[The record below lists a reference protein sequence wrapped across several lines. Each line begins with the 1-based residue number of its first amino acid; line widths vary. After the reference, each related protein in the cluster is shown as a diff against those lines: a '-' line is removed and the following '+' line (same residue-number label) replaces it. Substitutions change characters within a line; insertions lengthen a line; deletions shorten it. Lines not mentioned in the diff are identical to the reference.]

1 MSEVNDLKDFDNF
14 YYYGQGD
21 LSEEIQSEVL
31 MTLMQQTRSL
41 FYNRTYDSSEIHKY
55 ENSPN
60 TIVLNILIPY
70 VVTTALAK
78 RNQIVSDG
86 DIGPDRRIAISQTLV
101 RVETTKDTLNITVQF
116 ILLSNFNE
124 GSTVTAT
131 FAIGA

>member
-1 MSEVNDLKDFDNF
+1 MSDVNDLKDFDNF
-14 YYYGQGD
+14 YYYGKGD
-21 LSEEIQSEVL
+21 LSEEIKSEVL
-31 MTLMQQTRSL
+31 MTLMQQARTL
-41 FYNRTYDSSEIHKY
+41 FYDRAYDSSEIYKF

-70 VVTTALAK
+70 VVVTALGK

-86 DIGPDRRIAISQTLV
+86 NIGPDRRIAISQTLV
-101 RVETTKDTLNITVQF
+101 RVETSKDTLNVTVQF

-124 GSTVTAT
+124 GSSVTAT

>member
-1 MSEVNDLKDFDNF
+1 MSDVNDLKDFDNF

-21 LSEEIQSEVL
+21 LSEEIKSEVL
-31 MTLMQQTRSL
+31 MTLMQQMRSL
-41 FYNRTYDSSEIHKY
+41 FYNRSYDSSEVHRY

-70 VVTTALAK
+70 VVVTALGK

-101 RVETTKDTLNITVQF
+101 RVETKRDELNVTVQF
-116 ILLSNFNE
+116 ILLSNLNE
-124 GSTVTAT
+124 NSTVTAT